1 MIIAAIN
8 TSSSSLSISIL
19 ENKKTIS
26 KKYINGKDFHS
37 EKILSCTKS
46 AMNDAGIESEKV
58 DLFAACSG
66 PGSFTGIRVGLSF
79 VKGMAFILNKPY
91 VGISSL
97 FALAYPFMCLKDEI
111 IYSCICANKD
121 EIYFN
126 SYVNNGE
133 NGKKIS
139 TNKIDSFVEISEI
152 KEKVKN
158 EKKRI
163 IFVGNMAK
171 VCYNVATLVCPN
183 TCNAYKFYD
192 IDVDSDYIGQAAY
205 DEYSSGNYL
214 NKELGAN
221 YIKGSRAEKMW
232 GGV

>member
-1 MIIAAIN
+1 MIIVAIN
-8 TSSSSLSISIL
+8 TSSSSLSISVL

-37 EKILSCTKS
+37 EKILSCTKNTMS
-46 AMNDAGIESEKV
+46 DAGIEFENV

-97 FALAYPFMCLKDEI
+97 FALAYPLMCLKDEI
-111 IYSCICANKD
+111 IYSCIYANKD

-126 SYVNNGE
+126 SYVNDGK
-133 NGKKIS
+133 NGKKIP
-139 TNKIDSFVEISEI
+139 TNRIDSFVEISEI

-171 VCYNVATLVCPN
+171 VCYNIATIVCPN
-183 TCNAYKFYD
+183 ECNAYKFYD